1 MKVLVYISL
10 LLSLSSC
17 GLKFSQETEG
27 EGLVTPNVAGNSF
40 SQKVGATVN
49 ELPGI
54 GSYEV
59 SFTRIDGLSAE
70 VRRVN
75 VESEQGLAV
84 FFTGSTLSDSSVES
98 GSTYRYEFF
107 NESDHALEGFVE
119 LQVPLDIVVD
129 PEATMLLPEGR
140 AELNRVRLEKNSTL
154 ILGEPL
160 SSLRIKTVESID
172 GTLMRIE
179 PSTAEPSRNG
189 LSLDDLHLEVGD
201 VLGKLKIVMNSGNGG
216 VGATGNQGSTG
227 EKGAPG
233 RSMVTRRLGYHYGH
247 GGQNLYF
254 FCEASS
260 YRFVMSQ
267 SIVQEFR
274 DTLTINNPLRGG
286 PGGPGGIGGTGG
298 TGGKGGSTGNLYLDV
313 PPEDFESRA
322 VEVEFRPGVGGEGGA
337 GGPGG
342 PGGPGGV
349 GGRGLAPDN
358 SGHRCD
364 YVGPAGEIGP
374 PGAKGVRGPI
384 GSPGLAGKLILNG
397 AAEVER

>member
-1 MKVLVYISL
+1 
-10 LLSLSSC
+10 
-17 GLKFSQETEG
+17 
-27 EGLVTPNVAGNSF
+27 
-40 SQKVGATVN
+40 
-49 ELPGI
+49 
-54 GSYEV
+54 
-59 SFTRIDGLSAE
+59 
-70 VRRVN
+70 
-75 VESEQGLAV
+75 
-84 FFTGSTLSDSSVES
+84 
-98 GSTYRYEFF
+98 
-107 NESDHALEGFVE
+107 
-119 LQVPLDIVVD
+119 
-129 PEATMLLPEGR
+129 
-140 AELNRVRLEKNSTL
+140 
-154 ILGEPL
+154 
-160 SSLRIKTVESID
+160 
-172 GTLMRIE
+172 
-179 PSTAEPSRNG
+179 
-189 LSLDDLHLEVGD
+189 
-201 VLGKLKIVMNSGNGG
+201 
-216 VGATGNQGSTG
+216 
-227 EKGAPG
+227 
-233 RSMVTRRLGYHYGH
+233 
-247 GGQNLYF
+247 
-254 FCEASS
+254 
-260 YRFVMSQ
+260 MSQ